1 MSTGRVTEA
10 VSLPGLDVSIERPGL
25 YVVATPIGNLG
36 DLTVRAA
43 RVLASVDVI
52 FSEDTRHSRRLLDHY
67 GITTPLEALHEHNE
81 DARSGG
87 VVSRL
92 LERGQAAALISDA
105 GTPLISDPGFVLV
118 RAAHAA
124 GLGVHAVP
132 GPCAAIAA
140 LSISGLPTDRFVFE
154 GFLPSQAK
162 ARSTRLAALAG
173 ETRTMVFYEAPH
185 RIADTVAALI
195 EGFGSNREAVIGR
208 ELTKRF
214 ESVYS
219 GTLEALADRIGRDPD
234 ANRGEFVVMV
244 AGIHEQ
250 TADAA
255 ELDRLL
261 RVVLRETDRKSA
273 VRIVTALSGCS
284 RNQVY
289 QASLAVN
296 TGDGHGGGAVDAG
309 D

>member
-1 MSTGRVTEA
+1 
-10 VSLPGLDVSIERPGL
+10 
-25 YVVATPIGNLG
+25 
-36 DLTVRAA
+36 
-43 RVLASVDVI
+43 
-52 FSEDTRHSRRLLDHY
+52 
-67 GITTPLEALHEHNE
+67 
-81 DARSGG
+81 
-87 VVSRL
+87 
-92 LERGQAAALISDA
+92 
-105 GTPLISDPGFVLV
+105 
-118 RAAHAA
+118 
-124 GLGVHAVP
+124 VP

-140 LSISGLPTDRFVFE
+140 LAISGLPTDRFVFE

-185 RIADTVAALI
+185 RIADTVAALV
-195 EGFGSNREAVIGR
+195 EGFGSGREAVIGR

-219 GTLEALADRIGRDPD
+219 GTLDTLLDRFGRDPD

-244 AGIHEQ
+244 AGAPEL
-250 TADAA
+250 TSDAA

-296 TGDGHGGGAVDAG
+296 ARSGDGGEDLDAG